1 MPPPK
6 MSSTSSNTSRRSL
19 ENPAEETEK
28 EETINPPHPPV
39 LTSLSLDRPSSSAR
53 DYVIEGGG
61 ESPAP
66 PCCGTSSKISILEDI
81 QIAPP
86 KTTRELMQTPV
97 HMKPEKP
104 APRAVKMPSE
114 SPASPDDEDEFQTPT
129 RTPTREVEIA
139 TVTARPAGSA
149 RDAASRDASRERA
162 TARAADA
169 SAPRGCAVVS
179 DAPLG
184 ATRAP
189 LGSAAAASAPRG
201 SAGAADAS
209 RDGTGTPAPRGSG
222 GKAGPSKPSGR
233 ESFRKTPQTT
243 ATITKK
249 LATPHLA
256 IKRGTTT
263 ITPATQKVVV
273 PKRTPTLPKAPQN
286 TPTTPARII
295 ILPARDLPASRSQT
309 DMLPPP
315 TPQTRRPRSRQS
327 EGSARSDRSID
338 ATPERYGS
346 YPSLGPSIAE
356 LRALVSTPPPGFGPS
371 APTPFSGSTTSIPET
386 PRTQKRAREEGDSD
400 KSDHMKPAIRPKTDP
415 SPASQMKMDTETSI
429 DPLPSTSYADR
440 TKTTHPTET
449 PTTKPKKR
457 RGGRGRG
464 PKATRTAENTNTQ
477 PQANDATRAAAA
489 TTTTTA
495 TATTTAT
502 TTTATI
508 HTPAAAIATI
518 PSTVAISHTTEPLPQ
533 RPRPSKRR
541 EPSVRTAAPTATTT
555 AITSAEVVAEEA
567 ARPTTTT
574 SVLTNEPVV
583 AALLQGTKAKPAS
596 EEPVNDTIRD
606 VLVQTLQDLIQDLQ
620 RGINITSE
628 RKKEIE

>member
-6 MSSTSSNTSRRSL
+6 MSSTSSDTSRRSL
-19 ENPAEETEK
+19 ENPAEEMEK

-66 PCCGTSSKISILEDI
+66 PCCGPSSKISILEDI

-129 RTPTREVEIA
+129 RTPTREVETA
-139 TVTARPAGSA
+139 TATARPAGSA

-243 ATITKK
+243 ATTAKK
-249 LATPHLA
+249 LVTPHLVT
-256 IKRGTTT
+256 KWGTTT
-263 ITPATQKVVV
+263 ITPATKKVAA

-315 TPQTRRPRSRQS
+315 TPQTRRPRSGQS
-327 EGSARSDRSID
+327 EGSARSDRSTD

-346 YPSLGPSIAE
+346 HPSLGPSISISE

-400 KSDHMKPAIRPKTDP
+400 KSDHMKPVIRPKTDP
-415 SPASQMKMDTETSI
+415 SPASQMKMDTEASI

-440 TKTTHPTET
+440 TKTTHPTERKNGT
-449 PTTKPKKR
+449 TVGEKTTK
-457 RGGRGRG
+457 
-464 PKATRTAENTNTQ
+464 T
-477 PQANDATRAAAA
+477 
-489 TTTTTA
+489 
-495 TATTTAT
+495 
-502 TTTATI
+502 
-508 HTPAAAIATI
+508 AIATI
-518 PSTVAISHTTEPLPQ
+518 PSTVAISQTTEPLPQ

-541 EPSVRTAAPTATTT
+541 EPRVSTAAPTATTT
-555 AITSAEVVAEEA
+555 ATTSAEVEVEEA
-567 ARPTTTT
+567 AGSTITTTK
-574 SVLTNEPVV
+574 VLQMIHE
-583 AALLQGTKAKPAS
+583 TKYRLRRPG
-596 EEPVNDTIRD
+596 NDR
-606 VLVQTLQDLIQDLQ
+606 L
-620 RGINITSE
+620 RC
-628 RKKEIE
+628 KMA

>member
-6 MSSTSSNTSRRSL
+6 MSSTSSDTSRRSL
-19 ENPAEETEK
+19 ENPAEEMEK

-97 HMKPEKP
+97 HMKPEK
-104 APRAVKMPSE
+104 
-114 SPASPDDEDEFQTPT
+114 T
-129 RTPTREVEIA
+129 RTEGGQDAVETA
-139 TVTARPAGSA
+139 TATARPAGSA

-243 ATITKK
+243 ATTAKK
-249 LATPHLA
+249 LVTPHLVT
-256 IKRGTTT
+256 KWGTTT
-263 ITPATQKVVV
+263 ITPATKKVAA

-327 EGSARSDRSID
+327 EGSARSDRSTD
-338 ATPERYGS
+338 ATPERYWFPPIIGTVDNRT
-346 YPSLGPSIAE
+346 A
-356 LRALVSTPPPGFGPS
+356 RAGFDT
-371 APTPFSGSTTSIPET
+371 APRFRPE
-386 PRTQKRAREEGDSD
+386 
-400 KSDHMKPAIRPKTDP
+400 RPDAFFRQHHIHTGNSEDP
-415 SPASQMKMDTETSI
+415 EACP
-429 DPLPSTSYADR
+429 
-440 TKTTHPTET
+440 
-449 PTTKPKKR
+449 
-457 RGGRGRG
+457 RGG
-464 PKATRTAENTNTQ
+464 
-477 PQANDATRAAAA
+477 
-489 TTTTTA
+489 
-495 TATTTAT
+495 
-502 TTTATI
+502 
-508 HTPAAAIATI
+508 
-518 PSTVAISHTTEPLPQ
+518 
-533 RPRPSKRR
+533 
-541 EPSVRTAAPTATTT
+541 
-555 AITSAEVVAEEA
+555 
-567 ARPTTTT
+567 
-574 SVLTNEPVV
+574 
-583 AALLQGTKAKPAS
+583 
-596 EEPVNDTIRD
+596 
-606 VLVQTLQDLIQDLQ
+606 
-620 RGINITSE
+620 
-628 RKKEIE
+628 